1 MIKSVAV
8 GPAFDDKLRISNP
21 VTVRAAD
28 ISDASPVVRPV
39 PKDTLTASE
48 VPVAVASASVTPAT
62 SPLKLTFAACVAVM
76 AVIVDAA
83 VTCKAVRLVINDMA
97 YTPATLNVSKPVYL
111 AASVAVF
118 AWPTFDPS
126 TNTSDVP
133 APAATEPVVRTA
145 PVTYVSLPE
154 PNVVTAVTSEL
165 PVNVRLPVAVPAT
178 TVVKPVSTAA
188 VSLVAPTPV
197 MVKDAAALL
206 VDTPAIVVLPAE
218 LIVTAVAP
226 ADVITPVSANAEL
239 TTNEVPVMAAVM
251 VPITFVAPVVLITV
265 ERTPPPVNTIALVP
279 FELVTVNS

>member
-126 TNTSDVP
+126 TNTSVP
-133 APAATEPVVRTA
+133 VPAATEPVVRTA
-145 PVTYVSLPE
+145 PVVYMSLPE

-165 PVNVRLPVAVPAT
+165 AANVRLPVAVPAT
-178 TVVKPVSTAA
+178 TVVKPVSRAA
-188 VSLVAPTPV
+188 VILVAPTPV